1 MYKSKSQPRL
11 LDKSP
16 GYREND
22 SEKQIKQKIFGT
34 KLYQRASPA
43 EKARLEQDHG
53 LRLPKIKSTL
63 YSNPKF
69 VGKSRMI
76 IANKLKDL
84 NQLQE
89 GYQIERS
96 RSQMLSFKESQEDV
110 EKLGM
115 PRIRASH
122 VEIFNN
128 SYANTRDLF
137 TEAETPEQQ
146 WTQEKQITVP
156 TIDEL
161 VKLELRPN
169 KQE

>member
-1 MYKSKSQPRL
+1 
-11 LDKSP
+11 
-16 GYREND
+16 
-22 SEKQIKQKIFGT
+22 
-34 KLYQRASPA
+34 
-43 EKARLEQDHG
+43 
-53 LRLPKIKSTL
+53 
-63 YSNPKF
+63 
-69 VGKSRMI
+69 MI

-84 NQLQE
+84 NHLQE
-89 GYQIERS
+89 GNQIERS
-96 RSQMLSFKESQEDV
+96 RSQMLSFRESQEDV

-146 WTQEKQITVP
+146 WTQEKQIAVP

-161 VKLELRPN
+161 VKLEPRPN
-169 KQE
+169 KQEQDPMPKFVSRKVLSKNPTEIELRAG